1 MSTAK
6 PNKIELAKYLKEKRL
21 AANLSQINIAHRL
34 GYGSAQF
41 ISNWERGVARPPVS
55 AIKKIAEVLR
65 VPADEIFE
73 IVLRAEIARVTEDL
87 TRKFW
92 GTKKK

>member
-41 ISNWERGVARPPVS
+41 ISNWERGVAW
-55 AIKKIAEVLR
+55 
-65 VPADEIFE
+65 PAA
-73 IVLRAEIARVTEDL
+73 LSL
-87 TRKFW
+87 P
-92 GTKKK
+92 